1 MADPLNLTRE
11 LQRKSIHILI
21 SVIPL
26 AYYFG
31 GSKQFILGFSF
42 TLTIGFLI
50 AEILRMNFSLAE
62 KYFTIIFHKLLR
74 FDEQKK
80 QLTGASYLFLG
91 MTLTFFLF
99 PKEEAIP
106 AVLFLT
112 VADSAAAIIGK
123 WCGGKIILEKTL
135 QGSLAFFLTAVF
147 IIWAL
152 TDFGWPGIGIAFM
165 VTLIEFLPIGVNDN
179 LSIPLAGGAFL
190 YYLA

>member
-11 LQRKSIHILI
+11 LQRKSIHILTSI
-21 SVIPL
+21 IPL

-31 GSKQFILGFSF
+31 GSKQLIIAICSI
-42 TLTIGFLI
+42 LTIGFLT

-62 KYFTIIFHKLLR
+62 KYFTIIFSNLLR
-74 FDEQKK
+74 LDEQKK

-91 MTLTFFLF
+91 MTLTFILF

-112 VADSAAAIIGK
+112 VADSAAAVIGK
-123 WCGGKIILEKTL
+123 RFRGKLITGKTI

-147 IIWAL
+147 IILVL
-152 TDFGWPGIGIAFM
+152 TDFGWTGIGVAFIA
-165 VTLIEFLPIGVNDN
+165 TLIEFFPLKVNDN
-179 LSIPLAGGAFL
+179 LTIPIASGALL
-190 YYLA
+190 YYLV